1 MLLANIY
8 NGKSE
13 LLALRNGLHG
23 RTKLTMNLTGIGMWR
38 TDPNPVGGIHF
49 APNPYCYRCP
59 MGKKFPECDYAC
71 ANAVEDIISY
81 ATSGNVSAMI
91 CETIQGNAG
100 IVVPPKGYLNV

>member
-1 MLLANIY
+1 MKVLLLLANIY

-59 MGKKFPECDYAC
+59 MGK
-71 ANAVEDIISY
+71 NSQ
-81 ATSGNVSAMI
+81 NVIMLV
-91 CETIQGNAG
+91 QM
-100 IVVPPKGYLNV
+100 L

>member
-1 MLLANIY
+1 
-8 NGKSE
+8 
-13 LLALRNGLHG
+13 
-23 RTKLTMNLTGIGMWR
+23 
-38 TDPNPVGGIHF
+38 
-49 APNPYCYRCP
+49 

-100 IVVPPKGYLNV
+100 IVVPPKDILNV